1 MILFKGMTYDIITL
15 VVNSDKR
22 SENMNQDM
30 KRLVEL
36 TQQAEEIS
44 KELKE
49 LKARL
54 KVEMEQQ
61 GVDFW
66 TEGGRQIT
74 LTESTRHTVKKDDL
88 LIFLK
93 QHELNYCI
101 DSKVEPNLE
110 MVQVAVSNGAI
121 SQADYETYVKTS
133 VSKNI
138 KVK

>member
-1 MILFKGMTYDIITL
+1 
-15 VVNSDKR
+15 
-22 SENMNQDM
+22 MNQDM

>member
-1 MILFKGMTYDIITL
+1 
-15 VVNSDKR
+15 
-22 SENMNQDM
+22 MNQDM

-36 TQQAEEIS
+36 TQQSEEIS

-49 LKARL
+49 VKARV
-54 KVEMEQQ
+54 KAEMEKQ
-61 GVDFW
+61 GITVW
-66 TEGGRQIT
+66 SEGGRQIT
-74 LTESTRHTVKKDDL
+74 LTESTRNTIKKDEL

-93 QHELNYCI
+93 LHELNYCI

-133 VSKNI
+133 ISKNI